1 LAEDV
6 SGETPVSERL
16 DYLPLDERG
25 WRLAVGLRPLD
36 LDHWLEVDDHR
47 VGELAL
53 KERLLADRRDAVV
66 ATRPDGG
73 APSVELAGEVVAWLA
88 RHHPEFPRDID
99 AAEHPIV
106 AASRLVQED
115 MCVLVRSDA
124 WRLEAA
130 CVCFPSR
137 WLLSNK
143 IGTTLDEIHG
153 PVPGYQDELSRPT
166 TSVFDRLKP
175 DRPFWRL
182 NWTLLDH
189 PDLHQPEAAR
199 DTVEGPMT
207 EWHFRV
213 ERQTIRSLPETGA
226 IVFTIR
232 TYVTDLAA
240 MIARHDD
247 FVENLLRALDQAPAP
262 MRAYK
267 GWRGVAD
274 RIRAEG
280 MA

>member
-1 LAEDV
+1 MKN
-6 SGETPVSERL
+6 RL
-16 DYLPLDERG
+16 DYVPLDECG
-25 WRLAVGLRPLD
+25 WRLSVGLRPLD
-36 LDHWLEVDDHR
+36 LANWLEVDDQR
-47 VGELAL
+47 DEQLAL
-53 KERLLADRRDAVV
+53 KDRLLREHRETVV
-66 ATRPDGG
+66 ATRAEGD
-73 APSVELAGEVVAWLA
+73 AASCELANVVVQWLGE
-88 RHHPEFPRDID
+88 HHPELPRGLEDD
-99 AAEHPIV
+99 EHPIV

-115 MCVLVRSDA
+115 LCVLEHSDA
-124 WRLEAA
+124 WRLTAA

-137 WLLSNK
+137 WLLATK

-175 DRPFWRL
+175 NRPFWRL

-199 DTVEGPMT
+199 DTVDGPTT
-207 EWHFRV
+207 EWYFRV
-213 ERQTIRSLPETGA
+213 ERQTLRRLPNTGA

-232 TYVTDLAA
+232 TYVTDLST
-240 MIARHDD
+240 MMSRHDD
-247 FVENLLRALDQAPAP
+247 FAQNVLRALDQAPET

-280 MA
+280 IA